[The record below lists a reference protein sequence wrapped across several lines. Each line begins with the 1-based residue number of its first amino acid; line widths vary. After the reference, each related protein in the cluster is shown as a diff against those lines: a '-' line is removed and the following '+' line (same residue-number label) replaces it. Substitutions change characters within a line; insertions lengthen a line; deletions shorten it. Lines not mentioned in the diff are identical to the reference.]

1 MNARSSICSI
11 TKSRAP
17 LLRFVTHCPIN
28 DYQGLRAVGVTVGF
42 VQKLLGIIV
51 AAPDE
56 LTRLR
61 VNADSD
67 S

>member
-1 MNARSSICSI
+1 M
-11 TKSRAP
+11 
-17 LLRFVTHCPIN
+17 THCPIN